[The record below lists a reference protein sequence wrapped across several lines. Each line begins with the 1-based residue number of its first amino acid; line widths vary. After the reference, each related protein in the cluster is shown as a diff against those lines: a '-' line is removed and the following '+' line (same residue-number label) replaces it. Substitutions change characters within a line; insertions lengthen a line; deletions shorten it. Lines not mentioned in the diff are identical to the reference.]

1 MAIINARMKQLRGPY
16 ADFDKSKALDGE
28 FQVVTA
34 NDPNVPSGKA
44 VYIAFAA
51 GDVRRLVSIED
62 IEQMVA
68 DGDFQGAPGTEGP
81 EGPKG
86 KDGATFTP
94 SVSAEGIL
102 SWTNNG
108 NLSNPETVNI
118 KGPQGKT
125 GEDGIGIKILDSLNS
140 ESELPQSAEVGDAYI
155 INGYLYAYTKDLVFK
170 NFGVIVNPK
179 EPDYTPYADGHTIK
193 FYSKS
198 PGDVASVILQVPS
211 SGA

>member
-34 NDPNVPSGKA
+34 NDPDVPSGKS

-62 IEQMVA
+62 IEQMVEE
-68 DGDFQGAPGTEGP
+68 DQFKGDKGDRGDPGAV
-81 EGPKG
+81 
-86 KDGATFTP
+86 FTP
-94 SVSAEGIL
+94 SVSASGDI

-179 EPDYTPYADGHTIK
+179 EPDYTPYVDGHTIK

-198 PGDVASVILQVPS
+198 PGDVASVILQLPS

>member
-51 GDVRRLVSIED
+51 GDVRRLASIED
-62 IEQMVA
+62 IEQMVEE
-68 DGDFQGAPGTEGP
+68 DQFKGDKGDKGDPGAV
-81 EGPKG
+81 
-86 KDGATFTP
+86 FTP
-94 SVSAEGIL
+94 SVSASGDI

-193 FYSKS
+193 FYSKI
-198 PGDVASVILQVPS
+198 PGDVASVILQLPS

>member
-62 IEQMVA
+62 IEQMVEEGQFK
-68 DGDFQGAPGTEGP
+68 GDKGDRGDPGAV
-81 EGPKG
+81 
-86 KDGATFTP
+86 FTP
-94 SVSAEGIL
+94 SVSASGDI

>member
-62 IEQMVA
+62 IEQMA
-68 DGDFQGAPGTEGP
+68 EEDQFKGDKGDKGDPGAV
-81 EGPKG
+81 
-86 KDGATFTP
+86 FTP
-94 SVSAEGIL
+94 SVSASGDI

-170 NFGVIVNPK
+170 NFGMIVNPK
-179 EPDYTPYADGHTIK
+179 ETDCMPYVDGHTIK

>member
-1 MAIINARMKQLRGPY
+1 MAIINARMKQIRGPY
-16 ADFDKSKALDGE
+16 ADFDASKALDGE

-62 IEQMVA
+62 IEQMVEEGQFK
-68 DGDFQGAPGTEGP
+68 GDKGDRGDPGAV
-81 EGPKG
+81 
-86 KDGATFTP
+86 FTP
-94 SVSAEGIL
+94 SVSASGDI

-155 INGYLYAYTKDLVFK
+155 INGYLYAYTKDLTFK
-170 NFGVIVNPK
+170 NFGMIVNPK
-179 EPDYTPYADGHTIK
+179 ETDYMPYVDGHTIK

-198 PGDVASVILQVPS
+198 PGDVASVILQLPS

>member
-62 IEQMVA
+62 IEQMVEE
-68 DGDFQGAPGTEGP
+68 DQFKGDKGDKGDPGTV
-81 EGPKG
+81 
-86 KDGATFTP
+86 FTP
-94 SVSAEGIL
+94 SVSASGDI

-155 INGYLYAYTKDLVFK
+155 INGYLYAYTKDLTFK

-179 EPDYTPYADGHTIK
+179 EPDYMPYVDGHTIK

-198 PGDVASVILQVPS
+198 PGDLASVILQLPS

>member
-62 IEQMVA
+62 IEHMVEE
-68 DGDFQGAPGTEGP
+68 DQFKGDKGDKGDPGAV
-81 EGPKG
+81 
-86 KDGATFTP
+86 FTP
-94 SVSAEGIL
+94 SVSDSGDI

-125 GEDGIGIKILDSLNS
+125 GEDGIGIKILDRLNS

-155 INGYLYAYTKDLVFK
+155 INGYLYAYTKDLAFK

>member
-1 MAIINARMKQLRGPY
+1 MAIINARMKQIRGPY
-16 ADFDKSKALDGE
+16 ADFDASKALDGE

-62 IEQMVA
+62 IEQMVEE
-68 DGDFQGAPGTEGP
+68 DQFKGD
-81 EGPKG
+81 K
-86 KDGATFTP
+86 
-94 SVSAEGIL
+94 
-102 SWTNNG
+102 
-108 NLSNPETVNI
+108 
-118 KGPQGKT
+118 

-179 EPDYTPYADGHTIK
+179 EPDYTPYVDGHTIK

>member
-1 MAIINARMKQLRGPY
+1 MAIINARMKQIRGPY
-16 ADFDKSKALDGE
+16 ADFDASKALDGE

-62 IEQMVA
+62 IEQMVEE
-68 DGDFQGAPGTEGP
+68 DQFKGDKGDKGDPGAV
-81 EGPKG
+81 
-86 KDGATFTP
+86 FTP
-94 SVSAEGIL
+94 SVSDSGDI

-125 GEDGIGIKILDSLNS
+125 GEDGIGIKILDRLNS

-155 INGYLYAYTKDLVFK
+155 INGYLYAYTKDLAFK

>member
-62 IEQMVA
+62 IEQMVEE
-68 DGDFQGAPGTEGP
+68 DQFKGDKGDRGDPGAV
-81 EGPKG
+81 
-86 KDGATFTP
+86 FTP
-94 SVSAEGIL
+94 SVSESGDI

-198 PGDVASVILQVPS
+198 PGDVASVILQLPS